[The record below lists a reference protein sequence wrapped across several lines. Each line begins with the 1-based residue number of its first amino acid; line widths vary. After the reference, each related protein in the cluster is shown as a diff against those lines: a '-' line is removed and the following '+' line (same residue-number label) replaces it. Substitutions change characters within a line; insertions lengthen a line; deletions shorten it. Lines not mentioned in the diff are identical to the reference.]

1 MKLSR
6 KAGEW
11 SGKLVKGT
19 TAAPKKTA
27 SWAKQLG
34 HDAAEG
40 YRSVVPK
47 VEKTEELTKTE

>member
-19 TAAPKKTA
+19 TAAPNKTA

-34 HDAAEG
+34 HDVAEG

-47 VEKTEELTKTE
+47 IEKTEESTNE